1 LRKEA
6 EKARMGI
13 TGLGAVAGSVK
24 NPLEPDVDLL
34 PVGERLT
41 WLWVLLDAA
50 KQVPEHF
57 PLDVLKREPND
68 SVFSAIASVPGEY
81 IGLGR
86 KGCRLTFKNS
96 FAA

>member
-1 LRKEA
+1 
-6 EKARMGI
+6 MGI

-50 KQVPEHF
+50 KQMPEHF
-57 PLDVLKREPND
+57 PDVLKREPND